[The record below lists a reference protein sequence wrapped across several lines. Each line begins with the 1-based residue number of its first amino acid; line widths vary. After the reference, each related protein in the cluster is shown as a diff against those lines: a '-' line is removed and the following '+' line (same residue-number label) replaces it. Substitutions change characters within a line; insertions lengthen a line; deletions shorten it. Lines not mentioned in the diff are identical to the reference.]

1 MHTEEIKIHKGEWLT
16 NALERQGYKNI
27 PSNVILDKTLTGL
40 GATYT
45 EIHSDRNSII
55 LEPNVPVIIEKTEDV
70 FDITVPEF
78 HNFAID
84 CGIFVHNCNGTK
96 DIADAVCGALWNCK
110 RSKNIIN
117 IAKLS
122 SVILNPNENAA
133 YSKLSEEEKQALE
146 FAEFERARTQMSNT
160 ILRKL

>member
-55 LEPNVPVIIEKTEDV
+55 LEPNVPVIIEKTED
-70 FDITVPEF
+70 
-78 HNFAID
+78 
-84 CGIFVHNCNGTK
+84 
-96 DIADAVCGALWNCK
+96 
-110 RSKNIIN
+110 
-117 IAKLS
+117 
-122 SVILNPNENAA
+122 NPNCLAVWEEC
-133 YSKLSEEEKQALE
+133 KISEIEKYLICHLQQSHFQVL
-146 FAEFERARTQMSNT
+146 F
-160 ILRKL
+160 

>member
-55 LEPNVPVIIEKTEDV
+55 LEPNVPVIIRLTLALAV
-70 FDITVPEF
+70 T
-78 HNFAID
+78 
-84 CGIFVHNCNGTK
+84 FVMASTLEPVK
-96 DIADAVCGALWNCK
+96 DIDLFTVKGFVLVGYQLLIGLLIGFLTN
-110 RSKNIIN
+110 
-117 IAKLS
+117 
-122 SVILNPNENAA
+122 
-133 YSKLSEEEKQALE
+133 
-146 FAEFERARTQMSNT
+146 
-160 ILRKL
+160 